1 MIGNP
6 AILTNKKVHLHN
18 KQGFLFSLVKNQ
30 QISSFRARAFFIE
43 TLYAQ
48 QIKPKLYNRTVGRS
62 ENPGKG
68 ALVTFYPRPFKG
80 EGFASIPIQ
89 KYGGGD
95 CPSCPPPPVPPVP
108 TALCTVG
115 AFCLLCLL
123 VVMNEQHQFLRVRT
137 DVRKPKTIGKRLT
150 HFPNTMLY

>member
-18 KQGFLFSLVKNQ
+18 KQGFLFFLVKNQ

-48 QIKPKLYNRTVGRS
+48 QIKPKLYNRAVGRS
-62 ENPGKG
+62 ENPWGQQY
-68 ALVTFYPRPFKG
+68 V
-80 EGFASIPIQ
+80 IQ
-89 KYGGGD
+89 GLLNEKVLLLFLPKYGGTIV
-95 CPSCPPPPVPPVP
+95 PSAPPPVP